1 MVFEQESQG
10 VLVRVEPT
18 FLTEE
23 SDPEEFRFVWAYT
36 VEIENRTEQTIQLIN
51 RQWSITDALGVRQ
64 EVRGQGVVG
73 QQPVLRPGESFD
85 YTSAAPLHAPSGVM
99 VGSYEMERVETGE
112 RFFIDV
118 PAFALESPHE
128 TRLAN

>member
-1 MVFEQESQG
+1 MTFEQETHG
-10 VLVRVEPT
+10 VLVRVEPNY
-18 FLTEE
+18 LVEE
-23 SDPEEFRFVWAYT
+23 SDPEESRFVFSYT
-36 VEIENRTEQTIQLIN
+36 VEIENRTGSTLQLLS
-51 RQWSITDALGVRQ
+51 RHWLITDALGVRQ

-99 VGSYEMERVETGE
+99 VGSYEMTRLETGE
-112 RFFIDV
+112 RFTLPV
-118 PAFALESPHE
+118 PAFALDSPFE